1 MFLSKAT
8 NIDYSFSVHAQ
19 DLFCSYNFSKIK
31 NETASNIFAITE
43 FNKNYLIEKEKTPKE
58 KIKIKRINYQH
69 IDLRKIKSKK
79 LPYDYIF
86 TASRIEEMKGL
97 NYSLEAFAKL
107 INEGR
112 KNLKY
117 LIAGRSISSDYH
129 DSLLK
134 IISKLDISDKVVML
148 GMISNTEVQS
158 YIKGS
163 IFTALTSVQMPDGD
177 MEGLPTFIIESMNL
191 GKPAVSTD
199 FSGTPE
205 IIIDNK
211 TGLLTKEK
219 DQRDIDLKFKKMADI
234 FYDDKDTYAKMS
246 KYCKE
251 IRSKMYD
258 NKKNAKILVD
268 CVKES
273 KNKT

>member
-1 MFLSKAT
+1 
-8 NIDYSFSVHAQ
+8 
-19 DLFCSYNFSKIK
+19 
-31 NETASNIFAITE
+31 
-43 FNKNYLIEKEKTPKE
+43 
-58 KIKIKRINYQH
+58 
-69 IDLRKIKSKK
+69 
-79 LPYDYIF
+79 
-86 TASRIEEMKGL
+86 
-97 NYSLEAFAKL
+97 
-107 INEGR
+107 
-112 KNLKY
+112 
-117 LIAGRSISSDYH
+117 
-129 DSLLK
+129 
-134 IISKLDISDKVVML
+134 
-148 GMISNTEVQS
+148 
-158 YIKGS
+158 
-163 IFTALTSVQMPDGD
+163 MPDGD